1 MHDLI
6 KVLLLTCTQWI
17 IIYYIDKR
25 RMKNKIVIREQEI
38 EDTVKLI
45 STISYELNETNR
57 T

>member
-17 IIYYIDKR
+17 IIYYIEKR
-25 RMKNKIVIREQEI
+25 RMKNKIIRQQEI